1 MQHKRY
7 LILITIIP
15 CDVIDYLGERYQSQ
29 FENFQMK
36 VKGRD
41 VLAIIKPGL
50 NIQILVACP
59 STFLTTPDSSSG
71 RSSLVFNDKL
81 V

>member
-1 MQHKRY
+1 
-7 LILITIIP
+7 
-15 CDVIDYLGERYQSQ
+15 
-29 FENFQMK
+29 MK